1 MGDQIARVACLRN
14 GSDTNLNP
22 LEPIMKTTTVI
33 ARHLRAQIEV
43 GLSLS
48 SFPLLYFPKEFST
61 RRGIKTKLT

>member
-1 MGDQIARVACLRN
+1 MGVQIAKVACLRN

-33 ARHLRAQIEV
+33 AAQIEV

-48 SFPLLYFPKEFST
+48 SFPLLYFRKEFST

>member
-1 MGDQIARVACLRN
+1 MGVQIAKVACLRN

-33 ARHLRAQIEV
+33 AAQIEV
-43 GLSLS
+43 LSLS

>member
-1 MGDQIARVACLRN
+1 MGVQIAKVACLRN

-43 GLSLS
+43 AFAFFFPPFYTSERNSLRVEA
-48 SFPLLYFPKEFST
+48 LK
-61 RRGIKTKLT
+61 RN